1 MNQEAAAT
9 AATPGYNQN
18 YNPNYGNANY
28 SNPAYSNQNY
38 PNNNSNY
45 NNQNYG
51 NQNSGAGNFQKPN
64 YAGQNNPQGA
74 TQGGGQPYRP
84 TVNKEVQINIPD
96 FLRNKR

>member
-28 SNPAYSNQNY
+28 SNQNY
-38 PNNNSNY
+38 PNNNSSF

-51 NQNSGAGNFQKPN
+51 NQNYGSGNYTKPN
-64 YAGQNNPQGA
+64 YQGQSNNQG
-74 TQGGGQPYRP
+74 TPQGGGQPYRP